1 MPLNPDT
8 GIWDSSYTPPTPHD
22 LPAVRLYLREV
33 FAQPEALAFHTTMVK
48 EDRFS
53 RDLIRSPHPE
63 RAARLILDG
72 ERERLAHAALY
83 WVSPEMTQVVTAA
96 ATTLPEDLRVD
107 ETHQPAEH
115 GFIVFAEPIGSYLG
129 DALGDRRVDI
139 AAASWGPLPGVPD
152 ATGVTFYSVRDLDYA
167 RHCLTRIL
175 GRPPK
180 RAELDA
186 ALSASPEWMW
196 DNEMT
201 LHHGNTIAD
210 LDLIGQLTTL
220 VVGQA
225 VVPWMK
231 VLYAAWLLMTQ
242 PGISETEQVTPNRRL
257 QRREAR
263 EGVRSS
269 EVRIV
274 HVHRRHRDKP
284 TGSQSSGSG
293 ERRYTV
299 RWLVRGHWRNQAHG
313 PDRSLRRLVWINPQ
327 VRGPQDKPLKTGHTV
342 HVWDRP
348 TNR

>member
-1 MPLNPDT
+1 MPFNPDT
-8 GIWDSSYTPPTPHD
+8 GIWDSTYTPPTPHD

-48 EDRFS
+48 EGRFS

-63 RAARLILDG
+63 QAAQLILHG

-83 WVSPEMTQVVTAA
+83 WVSPEMTQVATAA
-96 ATTLPEDLRVD
+96 ADTLPEDLRID
-107 ETHQPAEH
+107 QTHQPAEH
-115 GFIVFAEPIGSYLG
+115 GFIVFADPIGSYLG

-139 AAASWGPLPGVPD
+139 TAASWGPLPGVPD
-152 ATGVTFYSVRDLDYA
+152 ATGVTFYSVRDRDYA

-180 RAELDA
+180 HAELDA
-186 ALSASPEWMW
+186 ALKASPEWMW
-196 DNEMT
+196 DNEIT
-201 LHHGNTIAD
+201 LHHGTTIAD
-210 LDLIGQLTTL
+210 LDLIGQMSTL
-220 VVGQA
+220 LLGQA
-225 VVPWMK
+225 VAPWMK

-242 PGISETEQVTPNRRL
+242 PGISQTEQITPNRRL

-263 EGVRSS
+263 EGVRGS

-274 HVHRRHRDKP
+274 HVHRRHHDTP
-284 TGSQSSGSG
+284 TNQQPSGGG
-293 ERRYTV
+293 ERRYSV

-327 VRGPQDKPLKTGHTV
+327 VRGPQDKPLRTGHTV

-348 TNR
+348 ADQ